1 MSAVA
6 HIRQYK
12 TGQFFSDEF
21 RHSISWNGYENNV
34 LLRNQGCD
42 PDGTPRFTDVA
53 MALGA
58 DDILDSRGVAAA
70 DFDQDGDLDL
80 VINHNPGDREGNPGV
95 PATLLRNDV
104 GQDRSWL
111 AVELEGTRSNRDGV
125 GAQVSAVTGDLRQT
139 RVATA
144 GSGYASQ
151 HTARLYFGLGEA
163 NQVDELTVRWPGG
176 ATERF
181 EDVPARRLVRVVE
194 GSGIEVS
201 PLPGQTPPASP
212 PEIELAGAA
221 VASGAEAG
229 R

>member
-12 TGQFFSDEF
+12 TGKFFTDEY
-21 RHSISWNGYENNV
+21 RGGISWNGYENNV
-34 LLRNQGCD
+34 LLRNEGCD

-58 DDILDSRGVAAA
+58 DDIRDSRGVAAA

-80 VINHNPGDREGNPGV
+80 VVNHNPGDRDREVGV

-111 AVELEGTRSNRDGV
+111 AVELEGTESNRDGV
-125 GAQVSAVTGDLRQT
+125 GAVVTAVTGSLRQT
-139 RVATA
+139 RLAHA

-151 HTARLYFGLGEA
+151 DTGRLYFGLA
-163 NQVDELTVRWPGG
+163 DARQVDELTVTWPGG

-194 GSGIEVS
+194 GSGLEVS
-201 PLPGQTPPASP
+201 RLPGQTDPAP
-212 PEIELAGAA
+212 VPEVQLSENAA
-221 VASGAEAG
+221 ETREETG

>member
-1 MSAVA
+1 M
-6 HIRQYK
+6 
-12 TGQFFSDEF
+12 
-21 RHSISWNGYENNV
+21 

-53 MALGA
+53 MAVGA

-80 VINHNPGDREGNPGV
+80 VINHNPGDREDTPGV
-95 PATLLRNDV
+95 PPTLLRNDL
-104 GQDRSWL
+104 GQERSWL

-125 GAQVSAVTGDLRQT
+125 GAQVSAITGDLRQT

-163 NQVDELTVRWPGG
+163 DQVDELTVRWPGG

-181 EDVPARRLVRVVE
+181 ENLPARRLVRIVE
-194 GSGIEVS
+194 GSGIEIS
-201 PLPGQTPPASP
+201 TLPGQTEPGTPRQLQRARA
-212 PEIELAGAA
+212 EIANA
-221 VASGAEAG
+221 AEAG
-229 R
+229 H